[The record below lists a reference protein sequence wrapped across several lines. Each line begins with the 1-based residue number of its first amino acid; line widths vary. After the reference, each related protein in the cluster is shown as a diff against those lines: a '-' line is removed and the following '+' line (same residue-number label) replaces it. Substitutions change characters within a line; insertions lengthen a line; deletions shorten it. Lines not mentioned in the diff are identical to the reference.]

1 MSFRLADDGIL
12 TLHVPDTMMIIFHF
26 KFEQDENLD
35 LSIKCHLS
43 NDSANLRSQY
53 LC

>member
-26 KFEQDENLD
+26 IFEQDENLD
-35 LSIKCHLS
+35 LGIKCHLS